1 MSSSKHD
8 KEVKANDIKPTN
20 VDTTKIINQTVDD
33 AKNKAR
39 RAIDETHMEL
49 PRCMQTVTNNQE
61 QTVNAARDIID
72 NYIESQ
78 RYY

>member
-20 VDTTKIINQTVDD
+20 VDTTKIINQTFDD

-39 RAIDETHMEL
+39 KAIDETHML
-49 PRCMQTVTNNQE
+49 ACSAFVAATASSRCQN
-61 QTVNAARDIID
+61 
-72 NYIESQ
+72 
-78 RYY
+78 